1 MIMPNR
7 MQKINFLIFFLEAH
21 LLRSKTIV
29 FVNTCASVEFYSK
42 LLNEFFSKHDPEMT
56 NLVYGIHGKLKN
68 NRRARIIKNF
78 TDSKNGCLI
87 STDVTSRGID
97 FDRIHYIIQIDPPE
111 DPDNYIHRIGRTA
124 RINRPGVAILMI
136 EPHE

>member
-1 MIMPNR
+1 
-7 MQKINFLIFFLEAH
+7 
-21 LLRSKTIV
+21 
-29 FVNTCASVEFYSK
+29 
-42 LLNEFFSKHDPEMT
+42 
-56 NLVYGIHGKLKN
+56 LKN
-68 NRRARIIKNF
+68 NRRARIIKRF
-78 TDSKNGCLI
+78 TDNKNGCLL

-124 RINRPGVAILMI
+124 RINRPGIAILMI

>member
-1 MIMPNR
+1 
-7 MQKINFLIFFLEAH
+7 
-21 LLRSKTIV
+21 
-29 FVNTCASVEFYSK
+29 
-42 LLNEFFSKHDPEMT
+42 MT

>member
-1 MIMPNR
+1 
-7 MQKINFLIFFLEAH
+7 
-21 LLRSKTIV
+21 
-29 FVNTCASVEFYSK
+29 
-42 LLNEFFSKHDPEMT
+42 MT

-136 EPHE
+136 DESWQLLNQKCQKVGQQTKNSFQFGGCVSHNGNYLTGIKATNRAGKTIPTLDKK